1 MNFQLIKLTINNL
14 FRIGFK
20 MGLED
25 NKRNKILLVLFI
37 GVLMGAI
44 DIAII
49 GPALPAIK
57 NYFNVDNRNLV
68 WIYTIYVLF
77 FMIGTPLMAKLS
89 DRQNRKFIY
98 LLDVSLFGLG
108 SFITASSLSFNILL
122 IGRAIQ
128 GLGAGGIFPVA
139 SAFIGDT
146 FPPEKRGRALG
157 IIGAVF
163 GISYLIGPLLGGL
176 LIIYGWQWLFV
187 VNLPIAILVIILGVK
202 FLPKTRKKVENHFDW
217 KGMLL
222 LIFSFSLLA
231 YGINQI
237 NTQYFF
243 DSIDSIKV
251 WPFLLIFVLFLLIFV
266 KIEKKARDPII
277 RISFFRSREVS
288 LISIISVFT
297 GLNEAGLVFIPAFAI
312 AAFGFNNS
320 QASLMLIPIVV
331 SIAIGA
337 PIMGR
342 ILNRTGS
349 KVLMITGGLMLTVG
363 LLIFESLGYYFFY
376 FILSGIFIGLGLS
389 TLLGA
394 PVRYIMLN
402 EVSESYRASG
412 QGLININTSVGQ
424 LIGGTLIGAIL
435 TSLGGGLNAYE
446 STYFLLAIAALIL
459 TIIAL
464 GLKGRKSELNTMK

>member
-1 MNFQLIKLTINNL
+1 
-14 FRIGFK
+14 

-44 DIAII
+44 DIAIV

-57 NYFNVDNRNLV
+57 NYFNIDNRNLV

-89 DRQNRKFIY
+89 DRQGRRFIY

-108 SFITASSLSFNILL
+108 SFITASSPSLNILL

-146 FPPEKRGRALG
+146 FPPEKRGSALG

-176 LIIYGWQWLFV
+176 LIGYGWQWLFV
-187 VNLPIAILVIILGVK
+187 VNLPVAVLVIILGAK
-202 FLPKTRKKVENHFDW
+202 FLPKSSKKMEKIFDW

-222 LIFSFSLLA
+222 LAVSFSSLA

-243 DSIDSIKV
+243 NSIYSIKV
-251 WPFLLIFVLFLLIFV
+251 WPFLLISILLLLIFV
-266 KIEKKARDPII
+266 KVEEKARDPII
-277 RISFFRSREVS
+277 RTSLFRSREVS
-288 LISIISVFT
+288 LTSIISVFT

-312 AAFGFNNS
+312 AAFGFDNS
-320 QASLMLIPIVV
+320 QASLMLLPVVV

-337 PIMGR
+337 PVMGR
-342 ILNRTGS
+342 ILDKTGS
-349 KVLMITGGLMLTVG
+349 KVLMITGGLMLTIG
-363 LLIFESLGYYFFY
+363 LIIFESLGYYFFY

-389 TLLGA
+389 ALLGA

-402 EVSESYRASG
+402 EVSKSYRASG

-424 LIGGTLIGAIL
+424 LIGGTLIGAVL
-435 TSLGGGLNAYE
+435 ASFGGDVNAYE
-446 STYFLLAIAALIL
+446 FAYYLLAIAALIL

-464 GLKGRKSELNTMK
+464 GLKGRRSEMKTMKIK

>member
-1 MNFQLIKLTINNL
+1 LFIYFQLNKLTINNL

-25 NKRNKILLVLFI
+25 NSKNKILLVLFI

-44 DIAII
+44 DIAIV

-57 NYFNVDNRNLV
+57 SYFNVDNRNLV

-77 FMIGTPLMAKLS
+77 FMIGTPFMAKLS
-89 DRQNRKFIY
+89 DRQGRRFIY
-98 LLDVSLFGLG
+98 LLDVSLFGIG
-108 SFITASSLSFNILL
+108 SLITATSPSLNILL
-122 IGRAIQ
+122 VGRAIQ

-146 FPPEKRGRALG
+146 FPPEKRGSALG

-163 GISYLIGPLLGGL
+163 GVSYLIGPLLGGL
-176 LIIYGWQWLFV
+176 LIGYGWQWLFV
-187 VNLPIAILVIILGVK
+187 VNLPIAVLVIILGIK
-202 FLPKTRKKVENHFDW
+202 FLPKTGKKADNHFDW

-222 LIFSFSLLA
+222 LAVSFSSLA

-237 NTQYFF
+237 NTQNFF
-243 DSIDSIKV
+243 ASIDTTKV
-251 WPFLLIFVLFLLIFV
+251 WPFLLTFILLLLLFV
-266 KIEKKARDPII
+266 KVEEKARDPII
-277 RISFFRSREVS
+277 RTRLFKSREVS
-288 LISIISVFT
+288 LTIIISILT

-312 AAFGFNNS
+312 AAFSFNNS
-320 QASLMLIPIVV
+320 QASLMLLPVVV

-337 PIMGR
+337 PVMGR
-342 ILNRTGS
+342 ILDRTGS
-349 KVLMITGGLMLTVG
+349 KVLMITGGLMLTIG
-363 LLIFESLGYYFFY
+363 LIIFESLGYHFSY

-412 QGLININTSVGQ
+412 QGLININTSIGQ
-424 LIGGTLIGAIL
+424 LIGGTLIGAVL
-435 TSLGGGLNAYE
+435 ASLGGGVNAYE
-446 STYFLLAIAALIL
+446 FAYFLLAIAALIL
-459 TIIAL
+459 TFIAL
-464 GLKGRKSELNTMK
+464 GLK

>member
-1 MNFQLIKLTINNL
+1 M
-14 FRIGFK
+14 GF
-20 MGLED
+20 MGLD
-25 NKRNKILLVLFI
+25 NNKRNKILLVLFI

-44 DIAII
+44 DIAIV

-57 NYFNVDNRNLV
+57 NYFNIDNRNLV

-77 FMIGTPLMAKLS
+77 FMIGTPFMAKLS
-89 DRQNRKFIY
+89 DRQGRRFIY

-108 SFITASSLSFNILL
+108 SLITASSPSLNILL

-146 FPPEKRGRALG
+146 FPPEKRGGALG
-157 IIGAVF
+157 VIGAVF

-176 LIIYGWQWLFV
+176 LIGYGWQWLFV
-187 VNLPIAILVIILGVK
+187 VNLPVAVLVIILGAK
-202 FLPKTRKKVENHFDW
+202 YLPKSSKKVENHFDW

-222 LIFSFSLLA
+222 LAVSFSSLA

-243 DSIDSIKV
+243 DSINSIKV
-251 WPFLLIFVLFLLIFV
+251 WPFLLISILLLLIFV
-266 KIEKKARDPII
+266 KIEEKARDPII
-277 RISFFRSREVS
+277 RTTLFRSREIS
-288 LISIISVFT
+288 LTSIISVFT
-297 GLNEAGLVFIPAFAI
+297 GFNEAGLVFIPAFAI
-312 AAFGFNNS
+312 AAFGFDNS
-320 QASLMLIPIVV
+320 QASLMLLPVVV

-337 PIMGR
+337 PVMGR
-342 ILNRTGS
+342 ILDKTGS
-349 KVLMITGGLMLTVG
+349 KVLMITGGLMLTIG
-363 LLIFESLGYYFFY
+363 LIVFESLGNYFFY

-389 TLLGA
+389 ALLGA
-394 PVRYIMLN
+394 PIRYIMLN

-424 LIGGTLIGAIL
+424 LIGGTLIGAVL
-435 TSLGGGLNAYE
+435 ASLGGGLNAYK
-446 STYFLLAIAALIL
+446 SAYFLLAIAALII

-464 GLKGRKSELNTMK
+464 GLKGRKAELETIK